1 MLKNNE
7 KKIKL
12 PKNVTVKKFSEIL
25 SLPVSTVITE
35 LMKNGIL
42 ATINEN
48 IDFETASII
57 AQDLGFDVQEEDIR
71 ESSHLTLE
79 MLLEICRQEK
89 NSGMTLQP
97 RPPIVTIL
105 GHVDHGK
112 TTLLDTIRKTNV
124 AAKESGGIT
133 QHIRAYQVKKK
144 GQIIT
149 FIDTPGHEA
158 FSAMRERGVSI
169 ADIAILVVAADDGV
183 RPQTKEV
190 IEYLLQKKINTIVA
204 INKIDKPGANP
215 ERVKKELAENNI
227 LLEGWGGQIL
237 NSEVSAKKNI
247 GIDKLLDNILLL
259 TEVEEYKA
267 DYKRDALGV
276 VLESHLDPQKGPVAT
291 ILIKTGL
298 LKEGQDILAG
308 SAHGRVRR
316 LEDFTGK
323 RLKVA
328 GPSTPISLIGLNTTP
343 NTNDILQIASSQQ
356 AARYR
361 AANAKITREISDMN
375 IDQKIKKGIENE
387 KIKKINII
395 LKSDV
400 QGSLEAIE
408 QILGEIKSDEV
419 ALNYIATSIGNI
431 TESDVRLAQN
441 SQSLIYGFNVET
453 TPVAKRMAEN
463 NSVTIKNYKVIY
475 ELIEDIKNKLSAML
489 DPIIERVD
497 LGKMKVLAIFKTGKK
512 DMIVGGKVIS
522 GKVVNGAFVE
532 VSRNQQI
539 IGRGQIA
546 NLQQNK
552 VNTDEVRENNEC
564 GITFEGET
572 KIKANDLLIIFKA
585 ESKKQIL

>member
-1 MLKNNE
+1 
-7 KKIKL
+7 
-12 PKNVTVKKFSEIL
+12 
-25 SLPVSTVITE
+25 
-35 LMKNGIL
+35 
-42 ATINEN
+42 
-48 IDFETASII
+48 
-57 AQDLGFDVQEEDIR
+57 
-71 ESSHLTLE
+71 
-79 MLLEICRQEK
+79 
-89 NSGMTLQP
+89 
-97 RPPIVTIL
+97 
-105 GHVDHGK
+105 
-112 TTLLDTIRKTNV
+112 
-124 AAKESGGIT
+124 
-133 QHIRAYQVKKK
+133 
-144 GQIIT
+144 
-149 FIDTPGHEA
+149 
-158 FSAMRERGVSI
+158 
-169 ADIAILVVAADDGV
+169 
-183 RPQTKEV
+183 
-190 IEYLLQKKINTIVA
+190 
-204 INKIDKPGANP
+204 
-215 ERVKKELAENNI
+215 
-227 LLEGWGGQIL
+227 
-237 NSEVSAKKNI
+237 
-247 GIDKLLDNILLL
+247 
-259 TEVEEYKA
+259 
-267 DYKRDALGV
+267 
-276 VLESHLDPQKGPVAT
+276 
-291 ILIKTGL
+291 
-298 LKEGQDILAG
+298 
-308 SAHGRVRR
+308 
-316 LEDFTGK
+316 
-323 RLKVA
+323 
-328 GPSTPISLIGLNTTP
+328 
-343 NTNDILQIASSQQ
+343 
-356 AARYR
+356 
-361 AANAKITREISDMN
+361 MN

>member
-190 IEYLLQKKINTIVA
+190 IEYLLKKKINTIVA

-453 TPVAKRMAEN
+453 TPVANRMAEN

-512 DMIVGGKVIS
+512 DMIVGCNVIS